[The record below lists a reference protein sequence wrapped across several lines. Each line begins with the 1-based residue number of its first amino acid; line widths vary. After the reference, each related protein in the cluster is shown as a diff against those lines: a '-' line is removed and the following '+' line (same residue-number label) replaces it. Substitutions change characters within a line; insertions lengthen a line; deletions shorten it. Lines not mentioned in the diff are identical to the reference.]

1 MMGEKAH
8 MERRQRLL
16 EPLPHEAWRKRGGGA
31 ASPLNPL
38 PPGSTDPI
46 TQALQKMQDPKE
58 G

>member
-1 MMGEKAH
+1 MTGEKAH
-8 MERRQRLL
+8 KEPRQRLL
-16 EPLPHEAWRKRGGGA
+16 EPLPQGLEEKVGAA

-38 PPGSTDPI
+38 PPGSTEPI